1 MEEETVGEE
10 GVDFGFVL
18 VGLAVEK
25 FRRYVR
31 ESSRK
36 SGRLNLFIV
45 RL

>member
-1 MEEETVGEE
+1 MEEETVGDE

-25 FRRYVR
+25 FRRCVR

>member
-10 GVDFGFVL
+10 GVDFGFVA

-25 FRRYVR
+25 FRRCVR

-45 RL
+45 KL